1 MNINERDIYAKTATG
16 KEYVSTADRDGFVSY
31 AEGLKYVNTTDKSLI
46 VKLVTQ
52 HKRHD
57 KINLLNT
64 RLCNT
69 SPCYITKFAL

>member
-1 MNINERDIYAKTATG
+1 MVEKG
-16 KEYVSTADRDGFVSY
+16 YVSTADRDGFVNY
-31 AEGLKYVNTTDKSLI
+31 AEAVKYVNTTDKSII
-46 VKLVTQ
+46 VELVMQ

-69 SPCYITKFAL
+69 SQCYITKFTL